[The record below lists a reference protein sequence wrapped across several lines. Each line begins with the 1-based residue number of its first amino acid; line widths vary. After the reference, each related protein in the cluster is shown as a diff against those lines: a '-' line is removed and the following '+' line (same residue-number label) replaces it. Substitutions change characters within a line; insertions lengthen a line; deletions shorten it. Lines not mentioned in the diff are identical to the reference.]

1 MHISETTVRRPVLA
15 AVISMF
21 LVLLVLVSYDKLSI
35 REYPDIDKPVVTVS
49 TIYLGASAEIVERD
63 ITQILEDSLSGISDI
78 KEIKSEIVILKKSL
92 MNLKFQKSTGQL
104 EKTSEIKNVRHKI
117 SRLKTQIVKINGK
130 NNA

>member
-1 MHISETTVRRPVLA
+1 MA
-15 AVISMF
+15 
-21 LVLLVLVSYDKLSI
+21 DKL
-35 REYPDIDKPVVTVS
+35 KN
-49 TIYLGASAEIVERD
+49 
-63 ITQILEDSLSGISDI
+63 I

-117 SRLKTQIVKINGK
+117 ARLKTQILKINGE